1 MVLRLIFFAIAVAS
15 CSTAGFAQ
23 SAAISPN
30 YLLSTS
36 IRQASN
42 ALIEEQQ
49 AIFSGPNYN
58 QYFTKLSSQG
68 HPYFKEMKGLYI
80 EYNDIE
86 YRNITFLY
94 DTYLNE
100 IVVLRPDQKNWVTLR
115 KTLVSQ
121 FNLGGHVFQNFQNQ
135 AGLESG
141 FYEVLVNTS
150 KAQLLAKWSKAF
162 RASSWNEHV
171 ELYAINKKPYLVN
184 NRKQLLTVFSDK
196 QAEVKQFIKE
206 NRLKFGQN
214 KIEDFSKVVRY
225 YSSITN

>member
-1 MVLRLIFFAIAVAS
+1 MLRLIFFATISICYAS
-15 CSTAGFAQ
+15 NGFAQ
-23 SAAISPN
+23 SAAIAPN

-36 IRQASN
+36 IRHASN
-42 ALIEEQQ
+42 EVIEEQQ
-49 AIFSGPNYN
+49 SIFSGPNYN

-68 HPYFKEMKGLYI
+68 HPYFEEMKGLYI
-80 EYNDIE
+80 EYNGIE

-115 KTLVSQ
+115 KSLVSQ
-121 FNLGGHVFQNFQNQ
+121 FNLGGHMFQNVENQ

-141 FYEVLVNTS
+141 FYEVLVNTP

-162 RASSWNEHV
+162 RASSWNERV
-171 ELYAINKKPYLVN
+171 ELYVINKKPYLVN
-184 NRKQLLTVFSDK
+184 NRKQLLAVFNDK

-206 NRLKFGQN
+206 NRLRFGQN

-225 YSSITN
+225 YSSIAN